1 MNPGATVEATMGEDY
16 RPRQGV
22 ARRRAHPRRVRRRHT
37 EKHRRDMWDVWA
49 AAFAL
54 SCLLLVVAMLVLRRI
69 LLRS

>member
-16 RPRQGV
+16 RPRQG
-22 ARRRAHPRRVRRRHT
+22 ATRRRAHPRRLHHRHT

-69 LLRS
+69 LLRI